1 MLGRQH
7 WQYLAADQKM
17 RAGKRR
23 SQAPRQIT
31 GRSSWNK
38 CDDVNSEGELIKRKK
53 DGFSLRH
60 NEIQVHGTYICV
72 HGGVAEQTV
81 RNV

>member
-1 MLGRQH
+1 
-7 WQYLAADQKM
+7 M

-60 NEIQVHGTYICV
+60 NEI
-72 HGGVAEQTV
+72 
-81 RNV
+81 

>member
-1 MLGRQH
+1 MLGGQH
-7 WQYLAADQKM
+7 WQYWAVDQKM
-17 RAGKRR
+17 RAGKCG
-23 SQAPRQIT
+23 SQAPCQIT

-53 DGFSLRH
+53 DGFGLRH
-60 NEIQVHGTYICV
+60 NEIQVRGTYTCV